1 MRNISNKVVEKNKTP
16 ISFSTNTFRKSAVY
30 EIKMKNLVESPRL
43 QTTIWRMRIE
53 CWISKTTQA
62 H

>member
-53 CWISKTTQA
+53 C
-62 H
+62 